1 MDLPSYPKT
10 SGKTGLHILIPM
22 GARYDY
28 DQQRLLG
35 ELIARVAESR
45 TRDISTT
52 ARLPTQRGGKV
63 YIDYLQNGRGKLLVS
78 PYSVRPVAAATVSA
92 PLRWSEV
99 GPSLDIGRFTI
110 RSMPKRI
117 AAMKEDPL
125 LAVLDDVP
133 DILGGLRSLA
143 QDLSD

>member
-1 MDLPSYPKT
+1 MDIPSYPKT
-10 SGKTGLHILIPM
+10 SGRTGLHILIPM
-22 GARYDY
+22 GGRYDY

-35 ELIARVAESR
+35 ELIARVVESR
-45 TRDISTT
+45 TRSISTT
-52 ARLPTQRGGKV
+52 ARMPSQRGGKV

-78 PYSVRPVAAATVSA
+78 PYSVRPVAGATVSA

-117 AAMKEDPL
+117 AAMNDDPL
-125 LAVLDDVP
+125 LSVLHEVP
-133 DILGGLRSLA
+133 DILGGLRSLSRH
-143 QDLSD
+143 LSE